1 MLNGGDE
8 ILSKTRHSQRRLK
21 LCLLLLCQ
29 MRDINSRSRGNALT
43 QNKGNSLLCAI
54 RTSRQRS
61 RNKKVGYLQWLISIA
76 FGLFI
81 TVWPYAVITLT
92 RMK

>member
-29 MRDINSRSRGNALT
+29 MRDINSRSRGNALAHYYE
-43 QNKGNSLLCAI
+43 QSEQQ
-54 RTSRQRS
+54 S
-61 RNKKVGYLQWLISIA
+61 
-76 FGLFI
+76 
-81 TVWPYAVITLT
+81 
-92 RMK
+92 